1 MWLVNPYTV
10 PKLSKSS
17 NNKKTH
23 RLSIEDEYI
32 DWCGWKKDE
41 FLIIDCDEAINAANE
56 TVEKTLIL
64 RSIRR

>member
-1 MWLVNPYTV
+1 MPLSIPFTM
-10 PKLSKSS
+10 PRLSKSK

-32 DWCGWKKDE
+32 EWAGWDKDE
-41 FLIIDCDEAINAANE
+41 FIIIDCDESINVSNE
-56 TVEKTLIL
+56 SVEKTLIL